1 MKNFEF
7 VNAPTLDA
15 ALSALDSLGERA
27 LVVAGGTN
35 VMVYIRNGKRNDRTL
50 VNIRDIEELR
60 GIKLD
65 KDEITIGALTTINEL
80 ASSELIKEY
89 APCLYSAANVFA
101 DPTTRNSATIG
112 GNVANA
118 GAGGDTIP
126 SLLVLDAA
134 AHVRSVTS
142 ERKIKVSSLF
152 TGPGRTVIKPNEL
165 LTHFT
170 FKAEKH
176 VGFLKLSMRNS
187 MSISMASCAA
197 YIKLDGEDTVQEC
210 RIALGAVAPT
220 PVRALNAEKAL
231 LGKSLKLDSTFEAVG
246 EAVQNDINPRDPSV
260 RATVSYRR
268 AVVPVLVKRAARLA
282 AYGECIDKSL
292 RD

>member
-7 VNAPTLDA
+7 VNAPTLEAAVA
-15 ALSALDSLGERA
+15 ALDELGEKA

-35 VMVYIRNGKRNDRTL
+35 VMVYIRAGKRNDRTL
-50 VNIRDIEELR
+50 VNIRDIKELR
-60 GIKLD
+60 GISMDGKG
-65 KDEITIGALTTINEL
+65 EITIGALTTINDI
-80 ASSELIKEY
+80 ASSELLKENAPSLY
-89 APCLYSAANVFA
+89 AAANVFA

-126 SLLVLDAA
+126 SLLVLDAV
-134 AHVRSVTS
+134 AHVKSVTS
-142 ERKIKVSSLF
+142 ERKIKIAELF
-152 TGPGRTVIKPNEL
+152 TGPGRTSIKPNEL

-170 FKAEKH
+170 FKAQKH

-187 MSISMASCAA
+187 MSIAMASCAA
-197 YIKLDGEDTVQEC
+197 YIELGDDGIVKDC
-210 RIALGAVAPT
+210 RLALGAVAPT
-220 PVRALNAEKAL
+220 PVRAYNAEKAL
-231 LGKSLKLDSTFEAVG
+231 LGKSLSDEAVFEQVG
-246 EAVQNDINPRDPSV
+246 EAVQSDMNPRNPSV

-282 AYGECIDKSL
+282 AYGECQ
-292 RD
+292 

>member
-1 MKNFEF
+1 MKNFDF
-7 VNAPTLDA
+7 QNAPTLDA
-15 ALSALDSLGERA
+15 ALAALDALGEKA

-35 VMVYIRNGKRNDRTL
+35 VMVYIRAGKRNDRTL
-50 VNIRDIEELR
+50 VNIRDIKELR
-60 GIKLD
+60 GVSMD
-65 KDEITIGALTTINEL
+65 GRGEVSVGALTTINDL
-80 ASSELIKEY
+80 ASSGILKENAPSLY
-89 APCLYSAANVFA
+89 AAANVFA

-126 SLLVLDAA
+126 SLLVLDAV
-134 AHVRSVTS
+134 AHVKSVTS
-142 ERKIKVSSLF
+142 ERKIKVAELF

-170 FKAEKH
+170 FKAQKH

-197 YIKLDGEDTVQEC
+197 YIELGDDGFVKDC
-210 RIALGAVAPT
+210 RLALGAVAPT
-220 PVRALNAEKAL
+220 PVRAYNAEKAL
-231 LGKSLKLDSTFEAVG
+231 LGKSLKDDAVFDAVG
-246 EAVQNDINPRDPSV
+246 EAVQNDMNPRNPSV

-282 AYGECIDKSL
+282 AYGECQ
-292 RD
+292 